1 MFYGIRKQGG
11 YLNRA
16 DEILREIVLPK
27 KNKITIENF
36 IYEHRDIILDFMS
49 KEKEKGI
56 EELYSYLI
64 KNKDEI
70 SKEEYEELKKDFKNT
85 LLKAY
90 SEKSISKEFFE
101 EYSQKIKELEGEGG
115 IKKKR
120 TEEKEIK
127 YCPKCGAVNEKRS
140 IFCAKCGYEFKKE
153 LKEEQPSSKKQWSL
167 VIGLIVIVC
176 VVAIVGE
183 HFLEFGKENESVLK
197 YRVISKEDYSYLG
210 AQRMKYIVIVDV
222 ESIPSKDQLMSTA
235 TEIWQNGNKD
245 WDEFTV
251 QMYLPEMEIIAAYAV
266 AQFDPEGL
274 KDFEINEHALY
285 GTKWDES
292 HTTTESPITTLPP
305 TATSKPTTLP
315 PATKISEYSDE
326 YYILLIKTTLQA
338 HEIDVYS
345 VLIPK
350 SKVRELVVFYYSRA
364 KTEDEMAEEIGYILG
379 AFVGAVKNELN
390 VERMVIFVGEK
401 STDAI
406 IGSLHCETDWVKQY
420 LRGDMS
426 IETLCA
432 KTLMTLKAY

>member
-1 MFYGIRKQGG
+1 MFYGISKQGG

-16 DEILREIVLPK
+16 DEILGEIVLPE

-36 IYEHRDIILDFMS
+36 IYKHRDIILDFMS
-49 KEKEKGI
+49 KGKEKGI

-127 YCPKCGAVNEKRS
+127 YCPKCGALNEKDS
-140 IFCAKCGYEFKKE
+140 IFCGKCGYEFKKE
-153 LKEEQPSSKKQWSL
+153 LKEEQPSSKKSWFL
-167 VIGLIVIVC
+167 VIGLIAIVC
-176 VVAIVGE
+176 AAGVVGE
-183 HFLEFGKENESVLK
+183 HFLSSEGETEISTTSPVQFEITDLRVSSENPQIGDQITIFVDVRNKGDSSGT
-197 YRVISKEDYSYLG
+197 YT
-210 AQRMKYIVIVDV
+210 VIVKIEGKTKTKDIEIDGKSSKTV
-222 ESIPSKDQLMSTA
+222 EFYHSVAREGPI
-235 TEIWQNGNKD
+235 EIKAGDLIKTIN
-245 WDEFTV
+245 
-251 QMYLPEMEIIAAYAV
+251 V
-266 AQFDPEGL
+266 AP
-274 KDFEINEHALY
+274 N
-285 GTKWDES
+285 
-292 HTTTESPITTLPP
+292 
-305 TATSKPTTLP
+305 
-315 PATKISEYSDE
+315 ISEYSDE

-338 HEIDVYS
+338 YEIDIYS

-426 IETLCA
+426 IETLCT
-432 KTLMTLKAY
+432 KTLMTLKVY